1 MFVEGGGTMAQLQ
14 RGMRNMTEGGV
25 AGHIFAFALPLL
37 AGSFLQQLYNM
48 VDSWVVGKYVGDSA
62 LAAVGVGFPVIF
74 MFTSLFMGLSN
85 GGTVVIAQF
94 YGAGKL
100 DRVRDAVD
108 TIYTSFVAAAIP
120 VTVLAL
126 LAVEPMLWLLR
137 VDQSVYHEAWVYLM
151 VVCAG
156 LIGTIGYNLN
166 AGILGGLGNSRST
179 LLFLATAAVMNIIL
193 DLALVLWAGLGV
205 LGVALGTIISQAFS
219 WLFGLF
225 YINRRYPQIA
235 IRPFCR
241 RFDRQLFRQIMGI
254 GLPAGIQMSLVAV
267 GSMVIMSKVNSYGEA
282 YTAGYNVGYRLDQLA
297 FLPVQSLSNAV
308 TAFVGQNMGAKR
320 LDRARRGVRVTV
332 VSAVVWSLAMAALLI
347 PCGPLF
353 ISIFSSTPA
362 VISAG
367 AAYLRGIMPFYV
379 LFAVFFT
386 LNNAMRG
393 AGESVFPMVNTILS
407 LILLRV
413 PAVYLL
419 ADHFGPAYMYYGF
432 GVGWAVGFAAT
443 LAYYLSGRWR
453 RRGSLADRDGASA
466 AAPPTGDPL

>member
-1 MFVEGGGTMAQLQ
+1 MAGTP

-108 TIYTSFVAAAIP
+108 TIYTAFVWAAVP
-120 VTVLAL
+120 VTILAL
-126 LAVEPMLWLLR
+126 LAVEPILWLLR
-137 VDQSVYHEAWVYLM
+137 VDQSAYHDARVYLM
-151 VVCAG
+151 VVSAG

-193 DLALVLWAGLGV
+193 DLTLVLWAGLGV

-235 IRPFCR
+235 IRPFSR
-241 RFDRQLFRQIMGI
+241 RFDRPLFGQIMAI

-282 YTAGYNVGYRLDQLA
+282 YTAGYNVGYKVDQMA
-297 FLPVQSLSNAV
+297 FLPVQSLSNAL
-308 TAFVGQNMGAKR
+308 TAFVGQNMGASR
-320 LDRARRGVRVTV
+320 LDRARRGVRVGV
-332 VSAVVWSLAMAALLI
+332 ASAVGWSLLTAAILI
-347 PCGPLF
+347 PWGPSL
-353 ISIFSSTPA
+353 IAAFSETPA
-362 VISAG
+362 VIAAG
-367 AAYLRGIMPFYV
+367 TAYLRGIMPFYV

-393 AGESVFPMVNTILS
+393 AGESVFPMVNTVLS

-413 PAVYLL
+413 PAVYLI
-419 ADHFGPAYMYYGF
+419 ANRFGPEYMYYGF

-443 LAYYLSGRWR
+443 VIYYLSGRWK
-453 RRGSLADRDGASA
+453 RRGSLANRDQT
-466 AAPPTGDPL
+466 PPPEL

>member
-1 MFVEGGGTMAQLQ
+1 
-14 RGMRNMTEGGV
+14 MTVGSP
-25 AGHIFAFALPLL
+25 AGHIFYFALPLL

-48 VDSWVVGKYVGDSA
+48 VDSFVVGKYVGDSA

-94 YGAGKL
+94 YGAGRM

-108 TIYTSFVAAAIP
+108 TIYTSFVCAAVP
-120 VTVLAL
+120 VTLAAL
-126 LAVEPMLWLLR
+126 LAVKPMLWLLR
-137 VDQSVYHEAWVYLM
+137 VDESAYHEAWVYLM

-156 LIGTIGYNLN
+156 LMGTIGYNLN

-179 LLFLATAAVMNIIL
+179 LLFLSIAAVMNIFL
-193 DLALVLWAGLGV
+193 DFALVLWADMGV

-219 WLFGLF
+219 WLFGIF
-225 YINRRYPQIA
+225 FINRRYPQIR

-241 RFDRQLFRQIMGI
+241 RFDRELFRQIMGI

-308 TAFVGQNMGAKR
+308 TAFVGQNIGAKR

-332 VSAVVWSLAMAALLI
+332 GSAVVWSLAMTALLI
-347 PCGPLF
+347 PCGPFF
-353 ISIFSSTPA
+353 ISIFSQTPA
-362 VISAG
+362 VIDAG
-367 AAYLRGIMPFYV
+367 AAYLQGIMPFYA

-413 PAVYLL
+413 PSVYLM
-419 ADHFGPAYMYYGF
+419 AAYFGPSYMYYGF

-443 LAYYLSGRWR
+443 ALYYLSGRWLR
-453 RRGSLADRDGASA
+453 HGSLAEEKQQE
-466 AAPPTGDPL
+466 

>member
-1 MFVEGGGTMAQLQ
+1 MAQSKSGL
-14 RGMRNMTEGGV
+14 RNMTVGSP
-25 AGHIFAFALPLL
+25 AGHIFYFALPLL

-48 VDSWVVGKYVGDSA
+48 VDSFVVGKYVGDSA

-94 YGAGKL
+94 YGAGRM

-108 TIYTSFVAAAIP
+108 TIYTSFVCAAVP
-120 VTVLAL
+120 VTLAAL
-126 LAVEPMLWLLR
+126 LAVKPMLWLLR
-137 VDQSVYHEAWVYLM
+137 VDESAYHEAWVYLM

-156 LIGTIGYNLN
+156 LMGTIGYNLN

-179 LLFLATAAVMNIIL
+179 LLFLSIAAVMNIFL
-193 DLALVLWAGLGV
+193 DFALVLWADMGV

-219 WLFGLF
+219 WLFGIF
-225 YINRRYPQIA
+225 FINRRYPQIR

-241 RFDRQLFRQIMGI
+241 RFDRELFRQIMGI

-308 TAFVGQNMGAKR
+308 TAFVGQNIGAKR

-332 VSAVVWSLAMAALLI
+332 GSAVVWSLAMTALLI
-347 PCGPLF
+347 PCGPFF
-353 ISIFSSTPA
+353 ISIFSQTPA
-362 VISAG
+362 VIDAG
-367 AAYLRGIMPFYV
+367 AAYLQGIMPFYA

-413 PAVYLL
+413 PSVYLM
-419 ADHFGPAYMYYGF
+419 AACFGPMYMYYGF

-443 LAYYLSGRWR
+443 VAYYLSGRWLR
-453 RRGSLADRDGASA
+453 HGSLAEEKQ
-466 AAPPTGDPL
+466 LE

>member
-1 MFVEGGGTMAQLQ
+1 MAGVQ
-14 RGMRNMTEGGV
+14 RGLRNMTVGSP

-48 VDSWVVGKYVGDSA
+48 VDSWVVGKFVGDSA

-94 YGAGKL
+94 YGAGHM

-108 TIYTSFVAAAIP
+108 TIYTAFVCAAIP
-120 VTVLAL
+120 VTALAL
-126 LAVEPMLWLLR
+126 LAVEPILWLLR
-137 VDQSVYHEAWVYLM
+137 VDQSAYHDAWVYLM

-156 LIGTIGYNLN
+156 LVGTIGYNLN

-179 LLFLATAAVMNIIL
+179 LLFLATAAVMNIFL

-205 LGVALGTIISQAFS
+205 LGVALGTIVSQAFS

-225 YINRRYPQIA
+225 YINRRYPQIT
-235 IRPFCR
+235 IRPFSR
-241 RFDRQLFRQIMGI
+241 RFDRQLFGQIMGI

-297 FLPVQSLSNAV
+297 FLPIQSLSNAV
-308 TAFVGQNMGAKR
+308 TAFVGQNIGAQR
-320 LDRARRGVRVTV
+320 VDRARRGVRVTV
-332 VSAVVWSLAMAALLI
+332 ASAVVWSLAMTALLI
-347 PCGPLF
+347 SCGPLF
-353 ISIFSSTPA
+353 ISLFSATPA
-362 VISAG
+362 VIDAG

-379 LFAVFFT
+379 FFAVFFT

-413 PAVYLL
+413 PAVYFI
-419 ADHFGPAYMYYGF
+419 ANRFGPELMYYGF

-443 LAYYLSGRWR
+443 VAYYLSGRWK
-453 RRGSLADRDGASA
+453 RRGSLAEAGASA
-466 AAPPTGDPL
+466 PPPLTEDPL

>member
-1 MFVEGGGTMAQLQ
+1 MAQSKSGL
-14 RGMRNMTEGGV
+14 RNMTVGSP
-25 AGHIFAFALPLL
+25 AGHIFYFALPLL

-48 VDSWVVGKYVGDSA
+48 VDSFVVGKYVGDSA

-94 YGAGKL
+94 YGAGRM

-108 TIYTSFVAAAIP
+108 TIYTSFVCAAVP
-120 VTVLAL
+120 VTLAAL
-126 LAVEPMLWLLR
+126 LAVKPMLWLLR
-137 VDQSVYHEAWVYLM
+137 VDESAYHEAWVYLM

-156 LIGTIGYNLN
+156 LMGTIGYNLN

-179 LLFLATAAVMNIIL
+179 LLFLSIAAVMNIFL
-193 DLALVLWAGLGV
+193 DFALVLWADMGV

-219 WLFGLF
+219 WLFGIF
-225 YINRRYPQIA
+225 FINRRYPQIR

-241 RFDRQLFRQIMGI
+241 RFDRELFRQIMGI

-308 TAFVGQNMGAKR
+308 TAFVGQNIGAKR

-332 VSAVVWSLAMAALLI
+332 GSAVVWSLAMTALLI
-347 PCGPLF
+347 PCGPFF
-353 ISIFSSTPA
+353 ISIFSQTPA
-362 VISAG
+362 VIDAG
-367 AAYLRGIMPFYV
+367 AAYLRGIMPFYA

-413 PAVYLL
+413 PSVYLM
-419 ADHFGPAYMYYGF
+419 AAYFGPMYMYYGF

-443 LAYYLSGRWR
+443 VAYYLSGRWLR
-453 RRGSLADRDGASA
+453 HGSLAEEKQQE
-466 AAPPTGDPL
+466 

>member
-1 MFVEGGGTMAQLQ
+1 
-14 RGMRNMTEGGV
+14 MTVGSP
-25 AGHIFAFALPLL
+25 AGHIFYFALPLL

-48 VDSWVVGKYVGDSA
+48 VDSFVVGKYVGDSA

-94 YGAGKL
+94 YGAGRM

-108 TIYTSFVAAAIP
+108 TIYTSFVCAAVP
-120 VTVLAL
+120 VTLAAL
-126 LAVEPMLWLLR
+126 LAVRPMLWLLR
-137 VDQSVYHEAWVYLM
+137 VDESAYHEAWVYLM

-156 LIGTIGYNLN
+156 LMGTIGYNLN

-179 LLFLATAAVMNIIL
+179 LLFLSIAAVMNIFL
-193 DLALVLWAGLGV
+193 DFALVLWADMGV

-219 WLFGLF
+219 WLFGIF
-225 YINRRYPQIA
+225 FINRRYPQIR

-241 RFDRQLFRQIMGI
+241 RFDRELFRQIMGI

-308 TAFVGQNMGAKR
+308 TAFVGQNIGAKR

-332 VSAVVWSLAMAALLI
+332 GSAVVWSLAMTALLI
-347 PCGPLF
+347 PCGPFF
-353 ISIFSSTPA
+353 ISIFSQTPA
-362 VISAG
+362 VIDAG
-367 AAYLRGIMPFYV
+367 AAYLQGIMPFYA

-413 PAVYLL
+413 PSVYLM
-419 ADHFGPAYMYYGF
+419 AAYFGPMYMYYGF

-443 LAYYLSGRWR
+443 RQAKALAPHLPRPFSHR
-453 RRGSLADRDGASA
+453 
-466 AAPPTGDPL
+466 